1 MAPSRNSLCLLYL
14 ALAPLA
20 AHAEAAPVA
29 PHAGAAP
36 AKALIINPQQPYQF
50 DAASCDSNYKT
61 HATVCRSIVLSQ
73 GNTKVRADHAQF
85 TCMNCQDSRWTLQG
99 NVRIE
104 AQPSGNLRSDQ
115 ATVEVRDN
123 RIVRATVTGN
133 PAEFE
138 QQRADNLGLAKGHAD
153 QIVYDVDGGTV
164 LLTNDAWLSDGRNEM
179 SGPSISY
186 DIREQKVQATSP
198 GGSQGVHITITPQTL
213 PKKSPPQ
220 QGKGASPP
228 DAAGSRQVPAP
239 QHVAGPPNPAEPPHA
254 AGPPPPPPQTHPPAA
269 GAIHS

>member
-1 MAPSRNSLCLLYL
+1 V
-14 ALAPLA
+14 
-20 AHAEAAPVA
+20 AHGEAAPVA
-29 PHAGAAP
+29 PRAGAAP

-123 RIVRATVTGN
+123 RIVRATVIGN

-186 DIREQKVQATSP
+186 DIREQRVQATSP

-213 PKKSPPQ
+213 PKQGSPP
-220 QGKGASPP
+220 QGKGATPP
-228 DAAGSRQVPAP
+228 NAAGP

-254 AGPPPPPPQTHPPAA
+254 AGPPQAAGPHAAGPPPAPPQTPPPAA
-269 GAIHS
+269 GAISS

>member
-1 MAPSRNSLCLLYL
+1 MAPSRSSIYLLCL
-14 ALAPLA
+14 ALAPLLA
-20 AHAEAAPVA
+20 AADVAAVA
-29 PHAGAAP
+29 PPARPAP
-36 AKALIINPQQPYQF
+36 AKALLINPQQPYQF
-50 DAASCDSNYKT
+50 AAASCDSNYKT
-61 HATVCRSIVLSQ
+61 HATVCRNIVLSQ
-73 GNTKVRADHAQF
+73 GNTRVRADHAQF

-123 RIVRATVTGN
+123 RIVRATVTGS

-138 QQRADNLGLAKGHAD
+138 QQRTDNLGTAKGHAD

-186 DIREQKVQATSP
+186 NIREQKVQATSP
-198 GGSQGVHITITPQTL
+198 GGSQGVHIIITPQTL
-213 PKKSPPQ
+213 PKPGAPPA
-220 QGKGASPP
+220 GKAAS
-228 DAAGSRQVPAP
+228 
-239 QHVAGPPNPAEPPHA
+239 PPHA
-254 AGPPPPPPQTHPPAA
+254 ASPPP
-269 GAIHS
+269 

>member
-1 MAPSRNSLCLLYL
+1 MAPSRARSSICLLCL
-14 ALAPLA
+14 ALAPLVTGA
-20 AHAEAAPVA
+20 DVPAVAPRAAP
-29 PHAGAAP
+29 AP
-36 AKALIINPQQPYQF
+36 AKALLINPQQPYQF

-73 GNTKVRADHAQF
+73 GNTRVRADHAQF

-123 RIVRATVTGN
+123 RIVRATVTGS

-138 QQRADNLGLAKGHAD
+138 QQRADNLGTAKGHAD

-186 DIREQKVQATSP
+186 NIREQKVQATSP
-198 GGSQGVHITITPQTL
+198 GGSQGVHITITPQSL
-213 PKKSPPQ
+213 PKQSPPPP
-220 QGKGASPP
+220 GKGPSP
-228 DAAGSRQVPAP
+228 AG
-239 QHVAGPPNPAEPPHA
+239 PPHA
-254 AGPPPPPPQTHPPAA
+254 ASAPP
-269 GAIHS
+269 

>member
-1 MAPSRNSLCLLYL
+1 MAPSRNSFRLLCL
-14 ALAPLA
+14 ALAPFV
-20 AHAEAAPVA
+20 AHAEVASVA
-29 PHAGAAP
+29 PHASPA
-36 AKALIINPQQPYQF
+36 AKALLINPQQPYHF

-73 GNTKVRADHAQF
+73 GNTKVRADRAQF

-104 AQPSGNLRSDQ
+104 AQPSGNLRSDR

-138 QQRADNLGLAKGHAD
+138 QQRSDNLGLAKGHAD

-164 LLTNDAWLSDGRNEM
+164 LLTSDAWLSDGRNEM
-179 SGPSISY
+179 SGPSIAY

-213 PKKSPPQ
+213 PKQGLPQ
-220 QGKGASPP
+220 QGKGT
-228 DAAGSRQVPAP
+228 R
-239 QHVAGPPNPAEPPHA
+239 PPHA
-254 AGPPPPPPQTHPPAA
+254 ASPPPAPPPAHPPGA
-269 GAIHS
+269 GSGAPSPPPGRS

>member
-1 MAPSRNSLCLLYL
+1 MAPSRARSSLCLLCL
-14 ALAPLA
+14 ALTPL
-20 AHAEAAPVA
+20 V
-29 PHAGAAP
+29 AGAAVASRTAP
-36 AKALIINPQQPYQF
+36 AKALLINPQQPYHF

-73 GNTKVRADHAQF
+73 GNTRVRADHAQF
-85 TCMNCQDSRWTLQG
+85 TCMNCQDSYWTLQG

-104 AQPSGNLRSDQ
+104 AQPSGNLRSDR

-123 RIVRATVTGN
+123 RIVRATVTGS
-133 PAEFE
+133 PAQFE
-138 QQRADNLGLAKGHAD
+138 QQRADNLGTAKGHAD

-198 GGSQGVHITITPQTL
+198 GGSQGVHITIRPQTL
-213 PKKSPPQ
+213 PKQGSPA
-220 QGKGASPP
+220 QGKGTSP
-228 DAAGSRQVPAP
+228 SR
-239 QHVAGPPNPAEPPHA
+239 PPHA
-254 AGPPPPPPQTHPPAA
+254 ASPPP
-269 GAIHS
+269 